1 MASNV
6 MGMFN
11 NNDKRNLGNINKLTV
26 DNTNDSISN
35 IPASDL
41 QTDNLPGSGNTLPPT
56 KDGQRKPSALG
67 SSFTQQQAI
76 RNQIV
81 Q

>member
-41 QTDNLPGSGNTLPPT
+41 QMENLPSSGNTLPPT
-56 KDGQRKPSALG
+56 KDGQRKPSTLG
-67 SSFTQQQAI
+67 SSFTQQ
-76 RNQIV
+76 
-81 Q
+81 

>member
-1 MASNV
+1 

-11 NNDKRNLGNINKLTV
+11 ADKKASTNIKQVMVND
-26 DNTNDSISN
+26 TNDSMNN
-35 IPASDL
+35 IPAQDL
-41 QTDNLPGSGNTLPPT
+41 QLENLASSSTLPPT
-56 KDGQRKPSALG
+56 KDGQRKQAAAMG
-67 SSFTQQQAI
+67 NSFTQQQAI